1 MAQEMQV
8 KGDIPVAMSPPP
20 AYTYQQ
26 PSKTKLYVIAVT
38 VTIVTLLV
46 LSFGVFYLVFSG
58 NPKVVNNLTT
68 GDGDQVVIIR
78 EVAFEMFDGVPR
90 NEKMMVEGN
99 ILIIENLNDGYTA
112 TFDHDKN
119 IIMIKDLKN
128 NNCYFTPLE
137 DYPGDMSVDNLDN
150 ILPFFFREADSSSDK
165 VRKISIS
172 LRRGSGRRAWW
183 VERQRACEREIGGE
197 RGGGRE
203 RFRVLNHS
211 NARMYAEQ
219 LEPIPAGFLKLINAA
234 DQCID
239 SLSFWIEPMNN
250 QDTRI
255 VRAAVRQ
262 QANVEPV
269 VPCELWVVVTD
280 CETYFIT
287 VC

>member
-46 LSFGVFYLVFSG
+46 LSFGVFYLVFSAQ

-165 VRKISIS
+165 V
-172 LRRGSGRRAWW
+172 
-183 VERQRACEREIGGE
+183 
-197 RGGGRE
+197 
-203 RFRVLNHS
+203 LNHS

-269 VPCELWVVVTD
+269 VPCELWVIVTD

>member
-1 MAQEMQV
+1 MAQEMRGKDLSV
-8 KGDIPVAMSPPP
+8 VMDSPP
-20 AYTYQQ
+20 AYQSQ
-26 PSKTKLYVIAVT
+26 EPSKTKLYVIAVT

-46 LSFGVFYLVFSG
+46 LSFGVFYLVFSAQ

-78 EVAFEMFDGVPR
+78 EVAFEMSDGVPR

-137 DYPGDMSVDNLDN
+137 DYPGDMTVDNLDN

-165 VRKISIS
+165 V
-172 LRRGSGRRAWW
+172 
-183 VERQRACEREIGGE
+183 
-197 RGGGRE
+197 
-203 RFRVLNHS
+203 LNHS

-219 LEPIPAGFLKLINAA
+219 LQPIPAGFLKLINTA

-239 SLSFWIEPMNN
+239 SLSFWVEPMSN

-262 QANVEPV
+262 QANVVPV
-269 VPCELWVVVTD
+269 VPCELWVIVTD